1 MEKEMQKFTL
11 AIISFLCISFFMSC
25 TPSPIPQKTQTALN
39 TVCTIQL
46 FEYGTEKIYTKIFDR
61 LDEIEKRLSVT
72 ISSSEIAH
80 INKAAGD
87 FPVKVSADTFFL
99 IEASLSFAEQSR
111 SAFNPA
117 MGPLVS
123 LWNITGFNPL
133 EDSLPLPEQVSKAL
147 QKTDYSKIILNKDA
161 ETVFLQEEGM
171 ALDLGGIAKGWAADE
186 LVKILSDNKIPYA
199 IINLGGNIYAY
210 GSKDTGEAWNIGIK
224 NPFDSNAPPVIRIE
238 TYSASIVTSGVYE
251 RFFMKDGIMY
261 HHILDS
267 VTGYSVQNGLVSVTI
282 VDPSSMAADAL
293 STLVFAL
300 GREKGL
306 EYMNG
311 KKIKGILITKDYE
324 VYASDVLR
332 DSIEILDS
340 AFILIN

>member
-1 MEKEMQKFTL
+1 MQKFTL
-11 AIISFLCISFFMSC
+11 AIIGILCISFFMSC

-46 FEYGTEKIYTKIFDR
+46 FEYGTEKIYKQLFGR
-61 LDEIEKRLSVT
+61 LDEIEQLMSVT
-72 ISSSEIAH
+72 IPSSEIAH

-87 FPVKVSADTFFL
+87 FPVKVSKDTFNV
-99 IEASLSFAEQSR
+99 IETSLSFAEESS

-133 EDSLPLPEQVSKAL
+133 EDSIPSSQKIQDSLS
-147 QKTDYSKIILNKDA
+147 KTDYTKIILNKDTD
-161 ETVFLQEEGM
+161 TVFLQEEGM

-186 LVKILSDNKIPYA
+186 LMIILEEHKIPYA
-199 IINLGGNIYAY
+199 IVNLGGNIYAY
-210 GSKDTGEAWNIGIK
+210 GSKGNGEAWNIGIK
-224 NPFDSNAPPVIRIE
+224 NPFDSNAPPVIKIE

-251 RFFMKDGIMY
+251 RFFIKDGVMH

-267 VTGYSVQNGLVSVTI
+267 ATGYSVQNGLVSVTI
-282 VDPSSMAADAL
+282 VDPSSMTADAL

-306 EYMNG
+306 SYMNE

-332 DSIEILDS
+332 GSIEILDPS
-340 AFILIN
+340 FSLIN